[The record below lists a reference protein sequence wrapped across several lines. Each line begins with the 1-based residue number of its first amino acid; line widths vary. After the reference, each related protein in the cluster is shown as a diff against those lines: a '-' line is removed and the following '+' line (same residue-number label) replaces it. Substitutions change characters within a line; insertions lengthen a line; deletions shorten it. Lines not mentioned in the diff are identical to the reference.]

1 MHLSKL
7 IISMVLRILNHI
19 ILANCA
25 IIFGGDG
32 YSSLL
37 AGDKL
42 YYFNYIGNFF
52 YVDLTD
58 VSLDTN
64 TVIDRTKWIDLTVIR
79 PQPTNSISR
88 YPLLSGKDN
97 DKIFFFNTDDNF
109 RISVFDTKLNKWE
122 TIDQD
127 SKVFLKRMQIPN
139 FWSVSS
145 EWVSDKKIGKSYT
158 FQSIS
163 AGLSIF
169 DSVNLELTQNT
180 SSPKNLFGEF
190 ASSYTDFAQV
200 LLPNGQILFIG
211 GKIDNKAQSMDNIL
225 IYNTITNT
233 WQITNT
239 VGEMPGERTKHTAVL
254 TTDGRIIVFGGV
266 SNLLPAS
273 PDLSVLDISKSPYE
287 WSTPTVENPFGSL
300 ILGGHTSIM
309 VKNFMVSAFGI
320 NASESSEPITEIFT
334 TSENKNVY
342 KLDVSDPLKYKWS
355 LFIKNDAD
363 TPTPTGSNPIT
374 TNISD
379 SVFALKLPGV
389 SLDTDTIIDKS
400 KWVDLTEIKP
410 QPGID
415 SNIPLLSK
423 DNEKLIILDNTDD
436 DVNAYTFH
444 TTSNQ
449 WEVNP
454 TKVIKKKEF
463 VGLGEWVSDENTGI
477 SYSFLDST
485 MSIFDSINLT
495 LTKGVSTPENLS
507 ADIRIFE
514 DSAQVLLNGQ
524 ILFIGGGF
532 SSFKNPMSSILMYNT
547 RTDTWQ
553 MMNTVGETPEGR
565 IKHTAVSTSDG
576 RIIVFGGISNS
587 LPASPQLSILDTSKT
602 PYEWSTPMIEN
613 PFTLSDHAAVM
624 VNNYMIVAFGIN
636 TRETI
641 PTLIDNNNIYKLDI
655 RDPLKYKWSFLSG
668 FDSSDNFDSS
678 LDVFKPTNST
688 PIKASVDSASRLG
701 TPRQYRRKIKNK
713 MNTYHQNISNNENIS
728 INEEL
733 EKSMT

>member
-1 MHLSKL
+1 MQLSKFIFSTVL
-7 IISMVLRILNHI
+7 IIFNHVI
-19 ILANCA
+19 FTKCGT
-25 IIFGGDG
+25 FGGNG
-32 YSSLL
+32 LYSFFT
-37 AGDKL
+37 GNKL
-42 YYFNYIGNFF
+42 YYVGFFELNFF
-52 YVDLTD
+52 YVDL
-58 VSLDTN
+58 
-64 TVIDRTKWIDLTVIR
+64 
-79 PQPTNSISR
+79 
-88 YPLLSGKDN
+88 
-97 DKIFFFNTDDNF
+97 
-109 RISVFDTKLNKWE
+109 
-122 TIDQD
+122 
-127 SKVFLKRMQIPN
+127 
-139 FWSVSS
+139 
-145 EWVSDKKIGKSYT
+145 
-158 FQSIS
+158 
-163 AGLSIF
+163 A
-169 DSVNLELTQNT
+169 
-180 SSPKNLFGEF
+180 
-190 ASSYTDFAQV
+190 
-200 LLPNGQILFIG
+200 
-211 GKIDNKAQSMDNIL
+211 
-225 IYNTITNT
+225 
-233 WQITNT
+233 
-239 VGEMPGERTKHTAVL
+239 
-254 TTDGRIIVFGGV
+254 
-266 SNLLPAS
+266 
-273 PDLSVLDISKSPYE
+273 
-287 WSTPTVENPFGSL
+287 
-300 ILGGHTSIM
+300 
-309 VKNFMVSAFGI
+309 
-320 NASESSEPITEIFT
+320 
-334 TSENKNVY
+334 
-342 KLDVSDPLKYKWS
+342 
-355 LFIKNDAD
+355 
-363 TPTPTGSNPIT
+363 
-374 TNISD
+374 
-379 SVFALKLPGV
+379 GV

-701 TPRQYRRKIKNK
+701 TRNTVIIVYAVMVFICISVLIFYKARQYRRKIKNK
-713 MNTYHQNISNNENIS
+713 MNTYHQNISSNENISNNENIS

>member
-7 IISMVLRILNHI
+7 IISIVLRILNHI
-19 ILANCA
+19 IFANCA

-79 PQPTNSISR
+79 DAKSSVITDYNRSVSAENRGFKTETEPNRPLASLTVIRPQPTNSISR

-97 DKIFFFNTDDNF
+97 DKIFFFNTDDNY

-127 SKVFLKRMQIPN
+127 PKVFLKRMQIPN

-163 AGLSIF
+163 EGLSIF

-273 PDLSVLDISKSPYE
+273 PDLSVLDISKLPYE

-379 SVFALKLPGV
+379 SVFALKLRLIIIITVIVVVIIGV
-389 SLDTDTIIDKS
+389 TIFSFYK
-400 KWVDLTEIKP
+400 IK
-410 QPGID
+410 QYR
-415 SNIPLLSK
+415 S
-423 DNEKLIILDNTDD
+423 KLI
-436 DVNAYTFH
+436 
-444 TTSNQ
+444 NQ
-449 WEVNP
+449 
-454 TKVIKKKEF
+454 
-463 VGLGEWVSDENTGI
+463 L
-477 SYSFLDST
+477 
-485 MSIFDSINLT
+485 
-495 LTKGVSTPENLS
+495 
-507 ADIRIFE
+507 
-514 DSAQVLLNGQ
+514 
-524 ILFIGGGF
+524 
-532 SSFKNPMSSILMYNT
+532 
-547 RTDTWQ
+547 
-553 MMNTVGETPEGR
+553 
-565 IKHTAVSTSDG
+565 
-576 RIIVFGGISNS
+576 
-587 LPASPQLSILDTSKT
+587 
-602 PYEWSTPMIEN
+602 
-613 PFTLSDHAAVM
+613 
-624 VNNYMIVAFGIN
+624 
-636 TRETI
+636 
-641 PTLIDNNNIYKLDI
+641 
-655 RDPLKYKWSFLSG
+655 
-668 FDSSDNFDSS
+668 
-678 LDVFKPTNST
+678 
-688 PIKASVDSASRLG
+688 
-701 TPRQYRRKIKNK
+701 
-713 MNTYHQNISNNENIS
+713 
-728 INEEL
+728 
-733 EKSMT
+733 